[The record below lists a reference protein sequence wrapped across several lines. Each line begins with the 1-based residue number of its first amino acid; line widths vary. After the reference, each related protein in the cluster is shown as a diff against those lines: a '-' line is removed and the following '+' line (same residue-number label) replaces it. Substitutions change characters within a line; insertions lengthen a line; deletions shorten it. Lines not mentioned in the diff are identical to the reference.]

1 MKIRASRAGAAVDMG
16 GLTACEK
23 VVLCIL
29 AMEEDLSGRCVMDRR
44 EISERTGIPRSITDR
59 AVWSLSRKRLV
70 RVRHGVYEFLFD
82 MKFSV
87 VQPQTRRR
95 PL

>member
-29 AMEEDLSGRCVMDRR
+29 AMEEDLHGRCVMSRR
-44 EISERTGIPRSITDR
+44 EIAERAGIPQARSDS
-59 AVWSLSRKRLV
+59 SLRSLGRKHLV
-70 RVRHGVYEFLFD
+70 RSRSWGYEFLFA